1 MMRPEHG
8 IATDGAH
15 SMKRGVTR
23 YRAVDLATGELLFEQ
38 NIGNQTINIG
48 EFLGVVEAAKYII
61 EHRFSPPNLGR
72 QAYRDTRQTRQST
85 IRRLT
90 PNNRFT
96 SKTNRSVQ
104 HQKPSKTTFFRGLFP
119 SMYLLMSSILL
130 SLLSESEN
138 PYKNLI
144 INALY

>member
-1 MMRPEHG
+1 MRPERG

-61 EHRFSPPNLGR
+61 EHHFSPAIIYTDSLTALTWFNEKRTASRKRNSALGTTLFILGLEKLCIQQLIKR
-72 QAYRDTRQTRQST
+72 KYGS
-85 IRRLT
+85 L
-90 PNNRFT
+90 
-96 SKTNRSVQ
+96 
-104 HQKPSKTTFFRGLFP
+104 KPF
-119 SMYLLMSSILL
+119 
-130 SLLSESEN
+130 
-138 PYKNLI
+138 
-144 INALY
+144 A

>member
-48 EFLGVVEAAKYII
+48 EFWVSSKPQNTSSSIV
-61 EHRFSPPNLGR
+61 SV
-72 QAYRDTRQTRQST
+72 RQS
-85 IRRLT
+85 
-90 PNNRFT
+90 
-96 SKTNRSVQ
+96 
-104 HQKPSKTTFFRGLFP
+104 
-119 SMYLLMSSILL
+119 SI
-130 SLLSESEN
+130 
-138 PYKNLI
+138 PI
-144 INALY
+144 ALPP